1 MSAGAVPW
9 GAVNIWAPTVDG
21 VTLKGVPVKLAAEGT
36 FTNAVPTIVGNAADE
51 GALWMSTSFGGGPL
65 MAAWGMTKD
74 DLSTA
79 LTMAFDTLAPTLMDA
94 YAEDIA
100 ISPYHAAVHIAGDS
114 PQFCSGGMQAMYM
127 ARAGI
132 PVYRYVYDNPYGGP
146 GAALGSGLAP
156 PPAGTGVGLFAGL
169 SPHVSDQQSVFAN
182 PDISNYGTMLHAAGM
197 TPAALDDAGKKTA
210 ATMGAM
216 VKSFAATGVPA
227 VPGSAWGPAGPDGQF
242 TMTFGY
248 DGSATMG
255 LAKRKY
261 ACSVWANTYW
271 QGL

>member
-1 MSAGAVPW
+1 MTW
-9 GAVNIWAPTVDG
+9 GP
-21 VTLKGVPVKLAAEGT
+21 
-36 FTNAVPTIVGNAADE
+36 
-51 GALWMSTSFGGGPL
+51 
-65 MAAWGMTKD
+65 
-74 DLSTA
+74 
-79 LTMAFDTLAPTLMDA
+79 
-94 YAEDIA
+94 
-100 ISPYHAAVHIAGDS
+100 
-114 PQFCSGGMQAMYM
+114 CSQLHVV
-127 ARAGI
+127 R
-132 PVYRYVYDNPYGGP
+132 
-146 GAALGSGLAP
+146 
-156 PPAGTGVGLFAGL
+156 
-169 SPHVSDQQSVFAN
+169 VSDQQSVFAN
-182 PDISNYGTMLHAAGM
+182 PDISNYGTLLHAAGM

-216 VKSFAATGVPA
+216 VSSFAATGVPT